1 MNIEG
6 IENVILSY
14 FQLSG
19 SDYVLYTKKD
29 QVKEVYLS
37 HVVYYS
43 KSIHLQKVEKK
54 NSEILKKFI
63 NYLLGQEKD
72 TFFLKANGYQ
82 PLSVDQLMANSI
94 YRKGEQVL
102 HLTEEKYKIICKNS
116 KLNLKEEKDI
126 STPWMLFLLFIL
138 VLAIV
143 LYIVFPI

>member
-1 MNIEG
+1 MNING

-14 FQLSG
+14 FQLNG

-29 QVKEVYLS
+29 QVKEAYLS

-72 TFFLKANGYQ
+72 TFFLKENGYQ

-94 YRKGEQVL
+94 YKKGEQVL
-102 HLTEEKYKIICKNS
+102 HLTEEQYKIICKNS

-126 STPWMLFLLFIL
+126 STPWMIFLLLIL
-138 VLAIV
+138 VLAII